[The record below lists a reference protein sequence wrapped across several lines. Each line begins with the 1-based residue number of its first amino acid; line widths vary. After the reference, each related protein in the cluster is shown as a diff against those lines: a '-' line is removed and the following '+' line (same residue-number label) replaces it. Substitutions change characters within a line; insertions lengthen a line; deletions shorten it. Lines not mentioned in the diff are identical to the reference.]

1 MPSASILMVISNS
14 LLENKRNTSFFL
26 VESEKIV
33 TKICLF
39 QKNAL
44 YLQRLILKYDYGRA

>member
-1 MPSASILMVISNS
+1 MPSASFLMVISNS

-44 YLQRLILKYDYGRA
+44 YMQRLILKYDYGRA

>member
-1 MPSASILMVISNS
+1 MPSASFLMVISNS

>member
-1 MPSASILMVISNS
+1 MPSASFLMVISNS

-44 YLQRLILKYDYGRA
+44 YLQRLILKY